1 MCATR
6 ELKFNRSIPAWLA
19 QCTTVLFLA
28 VLAAPSATAQQTD
41 IATRLRLAQ
50 GFEQAGEWSRA
61 ASVYESLLEENPQ
74 SFVVVDGLRRTY
86 TELKEYD
93 KAINLVRQQLRV
105 NPADEN
111 MLTILG
117 RLYDL
122 SGHQQ
127 AADSLWR
134 VVIMKD
140 VKNAGLYRLVAAQL
154 IDHRQYERAIE
165 IYLQGRA
172 GTKNENIFLEE
183 LASLY
188 AALHQYHHATSEF
201 IKLLQINP
209 QQISYV
215 QSRLASFT
223 NRPEGWQS
231 ALDVVNDAVR
241 RSPENVQLHT
251 ILAWILI
258 EGKQYDGAL
267 EQYRIIDR
275 VTKANGAELF
285 SFAQRAAQERAY
297 RTAQRAF
304 QEVIRTNGAANIL
317 SYARFGYARAVEE
330 LSAEGDSAAQQPG
343 TRAELTSTTA
353 SGVAETMPTFQGALG
368 LYEAILADFPNS
380 DIGMQALFRIGTIR
394 FVRFFDLDG
403 AAKAFDKVRTLPF
416 NPPLQQE
423 AMLRLAEVETAKN
436 DIQRAREEYRQ
447 LLRITSDQNR
457 DKVLF
462 RLSELNYFEAEFDS
476 ASAVLQSLGNTLRS
490 DEAND
495 ALQLLYFIQENKPSG
510 DALGEF
516 ARADLLVRQRKYS
529 EALTR
534 FQALTVR
541 YPSVSLVDDAVL
553 RIAELHLLLNHP
565 EDALSVF
572 RHIVVDMPTS
582 VLRDRAQMR
591 IGEVFESKLKD
602 NTKALEAY
610 EKVLELF
617 PTSLFVEEAR
627 KRIRTLRGDSL

>member
-1 MCATR
+1 MRVSKSNSSAA
-6 ELKFNRSIPAWLA
+6 AWLA
-19 QCTTVLFLA
+19 QYCA
-28 VLAAPSATAQQTD
+28 VLLFAAALMQGAAAQQTD
-41 IATRLRLAQ
+41 VATKLRLAQ
-50 GFEQAGEWSRA
+50 SFEQAGEWGRA
-61 ASVYESLLEENPQ
+61 ASLYESLLEENPQ

-86 TELKEYD
+86 SELKEYE
-93 KAINLVRQQLRV
+93 KAINLIRQQLRL
-105 NPADEN
+105 NPADDN

-117 RLYDL
+117 GLYDL
-122 SGHQQ
+122 SGKQQ
-127 AADSLWR
+127 AADSLWQL
-134 VVIMKD
+134 VIMKD
-140 VKNAGLYRLVAAQL
+140 VKNVGLYRLVAAQL
-154 IDHRQYERAIE
+154 IDHRQYDRAIE

-172 GTKNENIFLEE
+172 GTKNDNIFVDE

-188 AALHQYHHATSEF
+188 AALHQYDHATTEF
-201 IKLLQINP
+201 LRLVQTNA
-209 QQISYV
+209 QQMSYV

-231 ALDVVNDAVR
+231 ALGVVNDAVR
-241 RSPENVQLHT
+241 QSPENVQLHT
-251 ILAWILI
+251 ILAWLLI

-275 VTKANGAELF
+275 VTKANGVELF
-285 SFAQRAAQERAY
+285 AFAQRAAQERAY

-304 QEVIRTNGAANIL
+304 QGVIGMNGSANIL

-330 LSAEGDSAAQQPG
+330 LSAESDSVAQQSGPG
-343 TRAELTSTTA
+343 TGPTRNTTA
-353 SGVAETMPTFQGALG
+353 GVAETMPTFQGALS
-368 LYEAILADFPNS
+368 LYEAVLVDFPNS
-380 DIGMQALFRIGTIR
+380 DVGMQALFRIGMIR

-403 AAKAFDKVRTLPF
+403 AAKAFDTIRNLPF

-423 AMLRLAEVETAKN
+423 AVMRLAEVETAKN
-436 DIQRAREEYRQ
+436 DLKRAREEYTQ
-447 LLRITSDQNR
+447 LLPMTSDQNR
-457 DKVLF
+457 DKLLF
-462 RLSELNYFEAEFDS
+462 RLAELNYFEAGFDS
-476 ASAVLQSLGNTLRS
+476 ASTVLQKLGNTLRS

-541 YPSVSLVDDAVL
+541 YPSVSLVDDAVM
-553 RIAELHLLLNHP
+553 RVAELQLLLNHP
-565 EDALSVF
+565 DDALSVF
-572 RHIVVDMPTS
+572 RRIVVDMPTS

-591 IGEVFESKLKD
+591 IAEVYENRVKD
-602 NTKALEAY
+602 KAKALEAY

-617 PTSLFVEEAR
+617 PTSLFAEEAR
-627 KRIRTLRGDSL
+627 KRIRTLRGDAL

>member
-1 MCATR
+1 MRVST
-6 ELKFNRSIPAWLA
+6 FNSLTAAWLA
-19 QCTTVLFLA
+19 RCCTMLFFVALG
-28 VLAAPSATAQQTD
+28 ATSSLAQQTD
-41 IATRLRLAQ
+41 LAIKLRLAQ
-50 GFEQAGEWSRA
+50 SFEQAGEWSRA
-61 ASVYESLLEENPQ
+61 ASAYESLLEENPQ
-74 SFVVVDGLRRTY
+74 SFVVVEGLRRTY
-86 TELKEYD
+86 TELKQYD
-93 KAINLVRQQLRV
+93 KAISLIREQLRV

-117 RLYDL
+117 GLYDL
-122 SGHQQ
+122 SGNQP

-134 VVIMKD
+134 LVIMKD

-172 GTKNENIFLEE
+172 GTKNDNIYIEE

-188 AALHQYHHATSEF
+188 AALHQYHNATTEF
-201 IKLLQINP
+201 IKLVQTNP
-209 QQISYV
+209 QQVSYV

-231 ALDVVNDAVR
+231 ALDVVRDAVL
-241 RSPENVQLHT
+241 RSPENVQLHS
-251 ILAWILI
+251 ILAWLLI

-275 VTKANGAELF
+275 VTKANGVELY
-285 SFAQRAAQERAY
+285 SFAQRAAQEHAY

-304 QEVIRTNGAANIL
+304 QEVLRMNGAANIL

-330 LSAEGDSAAQQPG
+330 LSAESDSAARQPG
-343 TRAELTSTTA
+343 ERTEPAGNIN

-403 AAKAFDKVRTLPF
+403 AAKAYDKVRTLPF
-416 NPPLQQE
+416 NSSLQQE
-423 AMLRLAEVETAKN
+423 AILRLAEVETAKN
-436 DIQRAREEYRQ
+436 DMDRAREEYVQ
-447 LLRITSDQNR
+447 LLRITTDQNR
-457 DKVLF
+457 EKVLF
-462 RLSELNYFEAEFDS
+462 RLAELDYFEAGFDS
-476 ASAVLQSLGNTLRS
+476 ASAVLQRLGNTLRS

-516 ARADLLVRQRKYS
+516 ARAELLVRQRKYS
-529 EALTR
+529 EALAR
-534 FQALTVR
+534 FQALTIR
-541 YPSVSLVDDAVL
+541 HPSVSLVDDAVM

-591 IGEVFESKLKD
+591 IGEIFESRLRD
-602 NTKALEAY
+602 NAKALEAY

-617 PTSLFVEEAR
+617 PTSLFTEEAR
-627 KRIRTLRGDSL
+627 KRIRVIRGDSL